1 MMRTRGRARLLA
13 VLLAGLLPL
22 TLAGCGAGAGPEE
35 SAKGEQD
42 GAPAEY
48 ERGPH
53 KGRLLRDGD
62 FAIEVTVF
70 EEGIPPEYRL
80 YAYRGDRPVAPAEVQ
95 ARVAVRRLDGEVNR
109 FTFRPERHYL
119 RGSATLVEPHS
130 FDVEVIAVERGR
142 RHVWRFA
149 SYEGRTTIAPE
160 AARAAGIRVERVGPG
175 AIDETIEIVGR
186 VELDPG
192 ATADVGARFPGR
204 VMTVSANVGDRVRR
218 GQLLARVESSESLQT
233 YSITAPMSGVIAER
247 RTNVGDVT
255 GSEPLFVIADPSRT
269 MAVFPVFPR
278 DMERIRAGQPVQ
290 LSGLEGNRAH
300 ASVIRDFRPAADP
313 MTGATQARAALPN
326 VDGFWRAGM
335 SVRGLVTIARR
346 NVPLAVRTEALQQ
359 FRDFTVVFAQVGN
372 TYEVRMLELGA
383 RTPQWTEVVSGIRPG
398 QLYVTAGSYVIKA
411 DIERSG
417 ASHDH

>member
-1 MMRTRGRARLLA
+1 MMRTHVAQRLLA
-13 VLLAGLLPL
+13 CVLAGLLPL
-22 TLAGCGAGAGPEE
+22 ALAGCGGPGAEE
-35 SAKGEQD
+35 KAEAEQD
-42 GAPAEY
+42 GAPAAY

-53 KGRLLRDGD
+53 NGRILRDGD

-70 EEGIPPEYRL
+70 EDGIPPEYRL
-80 YAYRGDRPVAPAEVQ
+80 YAYRGTTPVAPSEVQ
-95 ARVAVRRLDGEVNR
+95 ATVAVRRLDGEVNR
-109 FTFRPERHYL
+109 FAFRPERDYL

-130 FDVEVIAVERGR
+130 FDVEVIAVEGGR
-142 RHVWRFA
+142 RHAWRFE
-149 SYEGRTTIAPE
+149 SYEGRTTITPQ
-160 AARAAGIRVERVGPG
+160 AAQAAGIRIERVGPG
-175 AIDETIEIVGR
+175 TIDETLEIVGR

-204 VMTVSANVGDRVRR
+204 VMSVSANVGDRVRR

-247 RTNVGDVT
+247 HTNVGDVA

-290 LSGLEGNRAH
+290 LSGLEGNRTH
-300 ASVIRDFRPAADP
+300 ASVIRDFRPAADAL
-313 MTGATQARAALPN
+313 TGATQARAMLPN

-346 NVPLAVRTEALQQ
+346 GVPLAVRTGALQQ

-372 TYEVRMLELGA
+372 SYEVRMLELGA
-383 RTPQWTEVVSGIRPG
+383 RTPQWTEVISGIKPG
-398 QLYVTAGSYVIKA
+398 QLYVTEGSYVIKA